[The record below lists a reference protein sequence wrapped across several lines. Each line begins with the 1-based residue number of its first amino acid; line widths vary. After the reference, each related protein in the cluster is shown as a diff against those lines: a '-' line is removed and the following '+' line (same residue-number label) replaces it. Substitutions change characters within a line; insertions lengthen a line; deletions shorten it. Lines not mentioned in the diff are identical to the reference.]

1 MSYIFINEGENFSKE
16 ITKTFKKSF
25 EGINQV
31 AQKGRK
37 FNPSIK
43 KLKAETISP
52 EEMFDVESFHK
63 DIEET
68 TSTGSVGGSFVGS
81 LSSGPIKKSS
91 LFAPEGT
98 PEHKQGK
105 KILKQMEKPIGKVFT
120 KKSLE
125 ESFLVSEEEIEEQGT
140 TTGSVGGS
148 YVGPGI
154 WAKDKSNWR
163 GNKKL
168 YPGGK
173 FVHPKEKC
181 KNFPYCDESPD
192 AIELTDKPMDKIDN
206 LFKEEEKK
214 YTYDLSDN
222 EMWRKRDSDYIKLV
236 EILNSVQNLR
246 QISSV
251 ERLVELFYKKF
262 DGYVSKHLKKNIDDM
277 LNIKR
282 EELKMGVEIE
292 ESKSKVKKIS
302 ESKTDDLDKIIK
314 TINSSTNVGQF
325 NTSLKT
331 MINFRVKHGD
341 NLTKEDVKKLNDT
354 LHSKVKELVGE
365 KKEVKETFKPIHNKI
380 ND

>member
-68 TSTGSVGGSFVGS
+68 TSTGSVGGSFVGP

-154 WAKDKSNWR
+154 WR
-163 GNKKL
+163 
-168 YPGGK
+168 
-173 FVHPKEKC
+173 
-181 KNFPYCDESPD
+181 
-192 AIELTDKPMDKIDN
+192 KINLIGEVIRNYILVVN
-206 LFKEEEKK
+206 LF
-214 YTYDLSDN
+214 
-222 EMWRKRDSDYIKLV
+222 I
-236 EILNSVQNLR
+236 Q
-246 QISSV
+246 
-251 ERLVELFYKKF
+251 
-262 DGYVSKHLKKNIDDM
+262 KKNVRISLIVM
-277 LNIKR
+277 
-282 EELKMGVEIE
+282 
-292 ESKSKVKKIS
+292 KV
-302 ESKTDDLDKIIK
+302 
-314 TINSSTNVGQF
+314 
-325 NTSLKT
+325 
-331 MINFRVKHGD
+331 
-341 NLTKEDVKKLNDT
+341 LTR
-354 LHSKVKELVGE
+354 
-365 KKEVKETFKPIHNKI
+365 
-380 ND
+380 

>member
-1 MSYIFINEGENFSKE
+1 MSYIFINESENFSKE
-16 ITKTFKKSF
+16 VTKAYKKSF

-43 KLKAETISP
+43 KLKAETTSP
-52 EEMFDVESFHK
+52 EEMFDVESFHN
-63 DIEET
+63 DIEEQGT
-68 TSTGSVGGSFVGS
+68 TTGSVGGTFVGS

-91 LFAPEGT
+91 LFAPEGSS
-98 PEHKQGK
+98 EHKQGK
-105 KILKQMEKPIGKVFT
+105 KILKQMEKPKVFT

-125 ESFLVSEEEIEEQGT
+125 ESFLVSEEDIEEQGT

-148 YVGPGI
+148 YVQPGI

-181 KNFPYCDESPD
+181 KTFPYCDESPE

-206 LFKEEEKK
+206 LFTEDGKK

-246 QISSV
+246 QITSV
-251 ERLVELFYKKF
+251 ERLVDLFYKKF
-262 DGYVSKHLKKNIDDM
+262 DGYVSKHLKKSIDDM
-277 LNIKR
+277 LNTKR
-282 EELKMGVEIE
+282 EELKMGVELE
-292 ESKSKVKKIS
+292 ENRSKVNKLTESKG
-302 ESKTDDLDKIIK
+302 DDLQKIIK
-314 TINSSTNVGQF
+314 TINSTKNVGQF

-341 NLTKEDVKKLNDT
+341 NLTKEDVKQLNDA
-354 LHSKVKELVGE
+354 LHIKVKELVGD
-365 KKEVKETFKPIHNKI
+365 KKEIKESLKPIHNKI